1 MKCMPLKIISF
12 TLLIGFLFLSTS
24 AYAQSNQGLY
34 IIKGKV
40 LDKISRQ
47 PLQGAS
53 VFAQNT
59 TRGTATNSDG
69 EFHLYLPIGG
79 YSIAVTFTGYET
91 ENIRVNQSTPSKD
104 SILIELSPEIK
115 SMGEVSIAFSNEVKD
130 GWQKYGAFF
139 TENFI
144 GKSKFAGECIIKN
157 PEVLRFYFSKKK
169 NQLKVVTR
177 EPLVVDNFALG
188 YTIKFSIDSFTNN
201 YNTNTSLFIGQPLF
215 SEMEGTEE
223 QLQKWDENREIAY
236 NGSMLHFMRSLY
248 QRTLKEEGFELQF
261 IVKNKEE
268 EMPIQILNLYGALN
282 YSKDDSTNVVEF
294 RPNQLD
300 MALIYNKEKPELAY
314 LRLDSSA
321 RKKFQLSTLTFAKG
335 EYVVIEQNGYYYD
348 QEDIITNG
356 YLAFKKIGDMLP
368 YDYLLEV
375 EEEIQN

>member
-1 MKCMPLKIISF
+1 MKFTSSKIISL
-12 TLLIGFLFLSTS
+12 TLLLSFILLSTCGIS
-24 AYAQSNQGLY
+24 QTQGY
-34 IIKGKV
+34 VIRGKV
-40 LDKISRQ
+40 LDKNSRQ

-59 TRGTATNSDG
+59 TQGTATNSDG
-69 EFHLYLPIGG
+69 EFRLYLPNGG
-79 YSIAVTFTGYET
+79 YNIAITFTGYET
-91 ENIRVNQSTPSKD
+91 ENIRVNQSTPSRD
-104 SILIELSPEIK
+104 SLLVELSPEMK
-115 SMGEVSIAFSNEVKD
+115 SMEEVSIAFSNEVKD

-144 GKSKFAGECIIKN
+144 GQSKFASECVIKN

-188 YTIKFSIDSFTNN
+188 YTIKFAIDSFINN
-201 YNTNTSLFIGQPLF
+201 YNTNTNLFIGQPLF
-215 SEMEGTEE
+215 VEMEGTDE

-268 EMPIQILNLYGALN
+268 EMPIQIPNLYGALN

-294 RPNQLD
+294 RPNQLEI
-300 MALIYNKEKPELAY
+300 ALIYNKEKPELAY
-314 LRLDSSA
+314 TKLDSTA
-321 RKKFQLSTLTFAKG
+321 KKKFQLSTLTFAKG

-356 YLAFKKIGDMLP
+356 YLAFKKVGDMLP